1 MKLFIPE
8 FCLLQFFFYYYY
20 KFKFTA
26 CDWSIQITV
35 FPSLSLGRSH
45 VCRNLCIFTRLS
57 ILLAYNW
64 SEYSHDILY
73 LCSVFFVCLFVCL
86 PFIQFMRFS
95 WQVYWGGLSFPPP
108 VDHVLL
114 ELSAMTRPSW
124 VALHSMAH
132 SFIELCKPL
141 HHDKAVIHEGDH

>member
-1 MKLFIPE
+1 M
-8 FCLLQFFFYYYY
+8 
-20 KFKFTA
+20 
-26 CDWSIQITV
+26 
-35 FPSLSLGRSH
+35 
-45 VCRNLCIFTRLS
+45 
-57 ILLAYNW
+57 LASNW

-141 HHDKAVIHEGDH
+141 HHDKAVIHEGDHWTIALISQDLKIMLKILHTRLQHYVNQELTDVQAEFRKERGARDQTANMH